1 MSAARLLS
9 ARGAQG
15 LQRSQCARPLWTHRI
30 SLGCTPRPVASRLA
44 STDHAAFTRLQQKRY
59 QSSGSDKES
68 KFQTKPEPP
77 SLGTLFRALRQSFSF
92 RPLLGAFRG
101 QSLRR
106 LFRQSPEEL
115 VIAVVLLAGIG
126 AVVVY
131 VIYTYFSYFQSEQF
145 TRFPPAIAK
154 TLRRALY
161 YSNYAPDPKLALKYY
176 KIALEQCEQHALD
189 PFSDE
194 VLGLKIQLAA
204 WLEKIGSFQNST
216 EVLEALLRDC
226 RRWVDKMEEAVKKGQ
241 VDKSGNLIGVPV
253 PVRAP
258 TEAGAPDADVP
269 PENLWGKRTRVL
281 GKCVGISVKL
291 GELYADEHVLKGEQ
305 AGERLV
311 WAVETVLKELQRR
324 QAQGVHEGEGEW
336 MPPEQIGGALEA
348 LANHYESKSQ
358 HYLAAPL
365 YLQAL
370 TLSPPKSCH
379 TAVLSKANPN
389 NFINCLISMNA
400 NKMPVN
406 NLAISLAQQPTD
418 VPTGLQ
424 PTPATTAAAQSR
436 PTRSMLLKNARQWAL
451 QAHATSTKVTG
462 EDRTPECDEACAVA
476 LCNLGEIAAM
486 TGDMEEAK
494 KRFKESL
501 GLSKRI
507 AFPEGISQAQ
517 DGLAAASMQTKSD
530 A

>member
-9 ARGAQG
+9 ARAAQG
-15 LQRSQCARPLWTHRI
+15 LHRSQGARSLWTHTP

-44 STDHAAFTRLQQKRY
+44 IADHVAGARLQQKRY
-59 QSSGSDKES
+59 QSSGNERRSD
-68 KFQTKPEPP
+68 FQTKPEPP
-77 SLGTLFRALRQSFSF
+77 TFKALLLALRQSISF
-92 RPLLGAFRG
+92 RPLMGAFRG

-115 VIAVVLLAGIG
+115 VIAVVLLTGIG
-126 AVVVY
+126 GVVMY

-154 TLRRALY
+154 SLRRALY

-176 KIALEQCEQHALD
+176 KIALEQCEQHAMD

-204 WLEKIGSFQNST
+204 WLEKIGSYQNST

-226 RRWVDKMEEAVKKGQ
+226 RRWVDKMEAAVKKGQ
-241 VDKSGNLIGVPV
+241 VDKSGNLIGVPI
-253 PVRAP
+253 PVKAP

-291 GELYADEHVLKGEQ
+291 GEIYADEHVLKGEQ
-305 AGERLV
+305 AGERLI

-324 QAQGVHEGEGEW
+324 QVQGVHEGEGEW
-336 MPPEQIGGALEA
+336 MSPEQIGGALEA

-370 TLSPPKSCH
+370 TLSPPKTCH
-379 TAVLSKANPN
+379 TAVL
-389 NFINCLISMNA
+389 M
-400 NKMPVN
+400 N

-418 VPTGLQ
+418 VPAEQQT
-424 PTPATTAAAQSR
+424 TPATGTASQSR
-436 PTRSMLLKNARQWAL
+436 PTRAMMLKNARQWAL

-501 GLSKRI
+501 NLSKRI
-507 AFPEGISQAQ
+507 SFPEGISQAQ
-517 DGLAAASMQTKSD
+517 DGLAAASIQTKTSV
-530 A
+530 